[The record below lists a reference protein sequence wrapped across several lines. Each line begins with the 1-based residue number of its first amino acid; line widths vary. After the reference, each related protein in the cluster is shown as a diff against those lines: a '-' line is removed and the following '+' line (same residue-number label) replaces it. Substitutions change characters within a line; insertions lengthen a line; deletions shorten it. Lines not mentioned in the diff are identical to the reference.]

1 MIAPCGLDCR
11 VCDIH
16 LAPND
21 PQLAEELAGWF
32 RTHVD
37 PQAEAAWFHCAGCPG
52 DREEHWSPECWI
64 LACCVDERGLRT
76 CSECALFPCD
86 RLVAWSGESQ
96 KYGEALN
103 RLREQHMND
112 EEGGW

>member
-1 MIAPCGLDCR
+1 
-11 VCDIH
+11 
-16 LAPND
+16 
-21 PQLAEELAGWF
+21 
-32 RTHVD
+32 
-37 PQAEAAWFHCAGCPG
+37 
-52 DREEHWSPECWI
+52 
-64 LACCVDERGLRT
+64 LRT